1 MISYAISS
9 GVLSTEFECMSS
21 EHAFDRRYLS
31 ATTGRTAVRFSSV
44 VAGATGAACLC
55 VCMCVNTGRG
65 VCRRGVVSL
74 TRCSY
79 SNLLLLRSR
88 ILE

>member
-55 VCMCVNTGRG
+55 VYVCEHGSGCV
-65 VCRRGVVSL
+65 SA
-74 TRCSY
+74 RCCQSH
-79 SNLLLLRSR
+79 SLLLF
-88 ILE
+88 